1 MFDYNDNNSTVETIY
16 KYLNPLGDLTNFGTF
31 SADQS
36 KLIVTSSADI
46 LYVNMKEP
54 DASKREIYFDDK
66 EEIAEIR
73 NVFATKDKFY
83 VLANNKDNK
92 LGFCLFSIGYND
104 PFTNSLYFI
113 RWNNKLDIGN
123 ADMFFMTESVGDEND
138 EVSIKEY
145 VVVSYKCIGI
155 NTFNVFVFDLE
166 DKLIKYWFEGYQL
179 WESPMKGFL
188 LTTNDFLVLSK
199 DGISMVALG
208 TKESRQIKDK
218 EGQWRMVHSLGKC
231 NYLKIEPTNHLLF
244 AMQFHDDR

>member
-155 NTFNVFVFDLE
+155 NNFN
-166 DKLIKYWFEGYQL
+166 I
-179 WESPMKGFL
+179 
-188 LTTNDFLVLSK
+188 
-199 DGISMVALG
+199 
-208 TKESRQIKDK
+208 
-218 EGQWRMVHSLGKC
+218 HS
-231 NYLKIEPTNHLLF
+231 HLRLCSYSTWKTS
-244 AMQFHDDR
+244 